1 MEPPP
6 FTAIARVV
14 RTHGLA
20 GELSCTELE
29 GPLADLPSDL
39 HVWFTPPPSTSRSG
53 HIVSTRPGPKGTL
66 VTLREISSLDDARPL
81 QGCQILAATSDLP
94 ENWLTE
100 EEPDLLGIVVT
111 DVDRGYLGEI
121 ADVII
126 TGANDVWVVR
136 GGPLGEILLPVID
149 DVVLEIDE
157 DAGHAQV
164 RLLPGLIEEG

>member
-1 MEPPP
+1 MEPTP

-29 GPLADLPSDL
+29 GPLTDLPEDL
-39 HVWFTPPPSTSRSG
+39 QVWFAPPPGAARSG

-66 VTLREISSLDDARPL
+66 VTVREIVSIDDARPL
-81 QGCQILAATSDLP
+81 QGCVMLAATSELP
-94 ENWLTE
+94 PDWLTE
-100 EEPDLLGIVVT
+100 EEPDLLGVSVT
-111 DVDRGYLGEI
+111 DVDRGPLGEI

-136 GGPLGEILLPVID
+136 GGPLGEVLIPVID
-149 DVVLEIDE
+149 DVVLELDE
-157 DAGHAQV
+157 EARLALV
-164 RLLPGLIEEG
+164 RLLPGLIEEK